1 MDDLREKSRSGRN
14 WLEQIL
20 VSIPGFRGY
29 LEKEYRREADHL
41 LRQHLAAG
49 LATAKQRLNEV
60 MRGLTDTG
68 RLAWLGRLTPAVNL
82 LEKLE
87 GRIRFASHGYTGFFD
102 AAKIGT
108 AELDQLYAFDAA
120 LLREVEE
127 LTGQTAALSGQT
139 TDATVFGAAVEQLL
153 ERLRALDAHLN
164 ERDEAVRGLR
174 SL

>member
-20 VSIPGFRGY
+20 IIIPGFKGY
-29 LEKEYRREADHL
+29 LEKEYRRETDHL

-49 LATAKQRLNEV
+49 LVTAKQRLNEV
-60 MRGLTDTG
+60 VRGLTDTG
-68 RLAWLGRLTPAVNL
+68 KLSWLGRVTPVANL
-82 LEKLE
+82 LERVE

-127 LTGQTAALSGQT
+127 LSGQTAALSGQT
-139 TDATVFGAAVEQLL
+139 ADQAAFSAAVEQLL
-153 ERLRALDAHLN
+153 GRLRALDARLN

-174 SL
+174 TS